1 MEWVAALIGVGGVIA
16 GALVTGFIQ
25 HKKNNADA
33 DKSTA
38 EANEQI
44 RKTVMS
50 LLQPLEDKVNELE
63 KELQD
68 WKDWALALVRQV
80 KALGGDPV
88 PFKSHKKKE
97 D

>member
-1 MEWVAALIGVGGVIA
+1 MEIIIAVIGFVGVVA
-16 GALVTGFIQ
+16 GAIVTGLLQ
-25 HKKNNADA
+25 RKKSKAET
-33 DKSTA
+33 DKTAA

-50 LLQPLEDKVNELE
+50 LIRPLEQKVDDLE
-63 KELQD
+63 KELAA
-68 WKDWALALVRQV
+68 WKCWALALVRQV

-88 PFKSHKKKE
+88 PFKEQKE